1 MPELWHRNIF
11 PGTVF
16 VSTDLPEKRVHV
28 TKSKQELE
36 DLDDDSTDIFKSN
49 IIEHYSIRSDSISV
63 VDKLCLA
70 EFAAYY
76 YKDYR
81 KDSDETNDA
90 QPNVLTDEI
99 IHTHSILQDISLT
112 SQITLT
118 NTKEKLKCRKVKAVI
133 RYHIPN
139 KTKEPGRYFHHLLM
153 LYNIALP
160 WCRNTMKNLNCLK
173 PEKLNPI
180 NLFVTGGAGAGKS
193 HLIKAIYHTAVKTF
207 RYGAINPERPTVA
220 LMAPT
225 GVAAININGTTIHTA
240 LSIPKESGD
249 LAPPTSDQQRRQ
261 LRLTLSELK
270 LIIVD
275 EMSMVPNTT
284 LLHIHQHLK
293 EIFNTPNSELFARIS
308 FIAVGDLYQLP
319 PIRRRAVFENNKND
333 TFNLCHPW
341 NAFKMIELTE
351 IMRQKDDQP
360 FTELLNR
367 FRTGTQ
373 TEADIQCIQS
383 RSVTHSGIPLTKI
396 SNYLHC
402 LFLKRK

>member
-1 MPELWHRNIF
+1 MPELWYRNIF

-133 RYHIPN
+133 RYHTQHCPAMVQKYYEKLKLLETR
-139 KTKEPGRYFHHLLM
+139 KTKSHQPICYWRSWSRKEPLS
-153 LYNIALP
+153 
-160 WCRNTMKNLNCLK
+160 KSNL
-173 PEKLNPI
+173 
-180 NLFVTGGAGAGKS
+180 S
-193 HLIKAIYHTAVKTF
+193 Y
-207 RYGAINPERPTVA
+207 
-220 LMAPT
+220 
-225 GVAAININGTTIHTA
+225 
-240 LSIPKESGD
+240 SS
-249 LAPPTSDQQRRQ
+249 
-261 LRLTLSELK
+261 
-270 LIIVD
+270 
-275 EMSMVPNTT
+275 
-284 LLHIHQHLK
+284 
-293 EIFNTPNSELFARIS
+293 
-308 FIAVGDLYQLP
+308 
-319 PIRRRAVFENNKND
+319 
-333 TFNLCHPW
+333 
-341 NAFKMIELTE
+341 
-351 IMRQKDDQP
+351 
-360 FTELLNR
+360 
-367 FRTGTQ
+367 
-373 TEADIQCIQS
+373 
-383 RSVTHSGIPLTKI
+383 
-396 SNYLHC
+396 
-402 LFLKRK
+402 

>member
-1 MPELWHRNIF
+1 MPELWHRKIF

-49 IIEHYSIRSDSISV
+49 TIERYSIRSDSISV

-133 RYHIPN
+133 RYHTPN
-139 KTKEPGRYFHHLLM
+139 KTNEPGRYFHHLLM

-160 WCRNTMKNLNCLK
+160 W
-173 PEKLNPI
+173 
-180 NLFVTGGAGAGKS
+180 
-193 HLIKAIYHTAVKTF
+193 
-207 RYGAINPERPTVA
+207 
-220 LMAPT
+220 
-225 GVAAININGTTIHTA
+225 
-240 LSIPKESGD
+240 
-249 LAPPTSDQQRRQ
+249 
-261 LRLTLSELK
+261 
-270 LIIVD
+270 
-275 EMSMVPNTT
+275 
-284 LLHIHQHLK
+284 
-293 EIFNTPNSELFARIS
+293 
-308 FIAVGDLYQLP
+308 
-319 PIRRRAVFENNKND
+319 
-333 TFNLCHPW
+333 
-341 NAFKMIELTE
+341 
-351 IMRQKDDQP
+351 
-360 FTELLNR
+360 
-367 FRTGTQ
+367 
-373 TEADIQCIQS
+373 
-383 RSVTHSGIPLTKI
+383 
-396 SNYLHC
+396 
-402 LFLKRK
+402 